1 MNADDSPA
9 ANSADGAPQA
19 AAKAAKAT
27 KRDQP
32 YFDPVAYGN
41 GPDDSIAATEADENA
56 ATTHHTVTV
65 GGSKI
70 AYTAT
75 VGQLEARRQ
84 DVLRRVHEGRREGG
98 EPAAYVLL

>member
-41 GPDDSIAATEADENA
+41 GPDDSIAATEATRTPRPRTTRSRWA
-56 ATTHHTVTV
+56 A
-65 GGSKI
+65 
-70 AYTAT
+70 
-75 VGQLEARRQ
+75 ARSPT
-84 DVLRRVHEGRREGG
+84 RRPSGIS
-98 EPAAYVLL
+98 